1 MTSSNVLTRTL
12 GLPSLVLLGLAY
24 MTPIIV
30 LGIFG
35 IVAEITAGASASA
48 YLVALV
54 AMVFTASSYARLSAA
69 YPVAGS
75 AYTYVGKTVDS
86 RVGFLVGWTVL
97 LDYLFLPMV
106 IWLIGASYLNAQFPS
121 VPNAVWVLAFIA
133 ITTFLNIVGIKV
145 AERTNFLLMAFQ
157 TLVLILFVVFA
168 IMFIV
173 GANGVGGLVS
183 SSPFVGIDAS
193 FGAITAGAAVAAYCF
208 LGFDAVTTFT
218 EETIDPRRTVP
229 KAIML
234 VALLGGGIFVAVS
247 YVTQLVYPGGTFENS
262 GSAAFDI
269 AGQIGGA
276 LFSAIFVA
284 GLVVAQFT
292 SGLAAQASASR
303 LIFAMGRD
311 GVLPRKLF
319 GSVNKKFLT
328 PVTGI
333 VVIGI
338 VGLAALFLDITTS
351 TSFINF
357 GAFTAFTFVNIAVV
371 AHYIRESKKG
381 AKLNRIVYLVMPII
395 GAIVDAYLLMQL
407 DSTALTLGLSWLG
420 IGVVVL
426 LILTAGFTRRPPE
439 ILAEASA

>member
-54 AMVFTASSYARLSAA
+54 AMVFTASSYARLAAA

-173 GANGVGGLVS
+173 GANGVGGLVN

-357 GAFTAFTFVNIAVV
+357 GAFTAFTFVNIAVI
-371 AHYIRESKKG
+371 AHFAREAKKG
-381 AKLNRIVYLVMPII
+381 NKLNPLVYLVMPSI

-407 DSTALTLGLSWLG
+407 DSNALTLGFWWLG
-420 IGVVVL
+420 IGVVAL
-426 LILTAGFTRRPPE
+426 LIITRAFTRQPPVVMD
-439 ILAEASA
+439 SV